1 MNTRTGLVCIE
12 VLFSMFVPSLAD
24 LRELSSSMTFRLVTV
39 SAPSKVILHGEHA
52 VVYGKTAV
60 AAALDLRTSM
70 TLKPHSELVVVKF
83 PDLGI
88 SQTWTLDKLR

>member
-1 MNTRTGLVCIE
+1 
-12 VLFSMFVPSLAD
+12 MFQKKSD
-24 LRELSSSMTFRLVTV
+24 LRRSPMSFSSVTV

-60 AAALDLRTSM
+60 AAALDLRTKM
-70 TLKPHSELVVVKF
+70 TLKPHHDLVVVKF

-88 SQTWTLDKLR
+88 SQSWSLEQLR

>member
-1 MNTRTGLVCIE
+1 M
-12 VLFSMFVPSLAD
+12 LFVICAASD
-24 LRELSSSMTFRLVTV
+24 LRRCLMSFSNVTV

-60 AAALDLRTSM
+60 AAALDLRTRM
-70 TLKPHSELVVVKF
+70 TLKPHSDLVVVKF

-88 SQTWTLDKLR
+88 SQSWSLEKLR

>member
-1 MNTRTGLVCIE
+1 MS
-12 VLFSMFVPSLAD
+12 FSH
-24 LRELSSSMTFRLVTV
+24 VTV

-60 AAALDLRTSM
+60 AAALDLRTRM
-70 TLKPHSELVVVKF
+70 TIKPHKELVVVNF

-88 SQTWTLDKLR
+88 SQSWTLDQLR